1 MSADAAALAQMAADA
16 RTVQGRASAA
26 ARDRPGHP
34 APLAVA
40 DQAAA
45 LALSAEWFAR
55 ETPGTMQH
63 ATPLV
68 RARLRALTTE
78 LEHL

>member
-1 MSADAAALAQMAADA
+1 MSTNADALTQLAEDA
-16 RTVQGRASAA
+16 RAIQGRASAA
-26 ARDRPGHP
+26 ARNRPGHP

-55 ETPGTMQH
+55 ETPGTMHH
-63 ATPLV
+63 ALPLV
-68 RARLRALTTE
+68 RARLRALNTE
-78 LEHL
+78 LEPL